1 MIGLMVGLSLLLIVG
16 LSFTKKSKG
25 IRNSL
30 LMICLIS
37 VFLGTGCSTDKTAAL
52 NKKLDKQMTT
62 NQSLLDKLDEAE
74 KENDTLTEKISA
86 YDDEEKEFQRQS
98 EELAAKV
105 ESLEKE
111 NKILSGKNQTLTKEN
126 DSLKIA
132 NAKIENELNYVANE
146 TSDNQDQITDSS
158 ASEDTESVSDDEV
171 IGTDFDDSCG
181 IKGSENGIYHVPGS
195 TYYNRTTHVVQWF
208 CSVEEAEEA
217 GYRAP
222 KR

>member
-1 MIGLMVGLSLLLIVG
+1 MIGLIVGLLLLLIVN
-16 LSFTKKSKG
+16 LSFGKNSFG
-25 IRNSL
+25 IKRSA

-37 VFLGTGCSTDKTAAL
+37 VFLGTGCSADKTAIL
-52 NKKLDKQMTT
+52 NKQLDKQIST
-62 NQSLLDKLDEAE
+62 NQKLLDKLNKAE
-74 KENDTLTEKISA
+74 TENDTLSEKINSL
-86 YDDEEKEFQRQS
+86 DDEEKEFQSQN
-98 EELAAKV
+98 EKLAAKV

-132 NAKIENELNYVANE
+132 KAKIENELNYMAKESTDYQDE
-146 TSDNQDQITDSS
+146 TTDS
-158 ASEDTESVSDDEV
+158 ALEDNESVSDDEV

-195 TYYNRTTHVVQWF
+195 TYYDRTTHVVQWF